1 MGSIIDI
8 PGLPG
13 GDFSNYEQVYL
24 RMSRAFSHLQKEHW
38 GIHCVCSVS
47 QDSPNG
53 STFSETLRKAWMRLV
68 VEYPGLSMVPVGLQ
82 KKYPRLD
89 GKGIE
94 SWAESTFFVSSR
106 QCADEVIREAKPR
119 DLPSFYWLPASSEV
133 VLLIQ
138 HWRVDAL
145 GTCMLLDRLF
155 EILGQSAVPSTQPD
169 QVQPNQPTPSFE
181 SAAGASKTEDADLQ
195 AYARDYIDS
204 FHQRAVNAGGL
215 PYRGD
220 ATTPPSTTAHW
231 DLDFSVDST
240 NAIKDACRHHKI
252 SVTAAIHTALA
263 RTVFSYLTETEC
275 QAGYTTVMA
284 VNMRP
289 YLPPPY
295 NSKKHACQTFVASIT
310 PTVPYHSGFVESARS
325 LTHEYRSW
333 WSADFMRSLWWIY
346 EYHLAKLS
354 TPRPANGASIKPMKP
369 PSGVTLSSLGV
380 VDRNLRGDYGPNL
393 RVDKFRFGVSMMTR
407 QTILYAWTFKDR
419 LTLSLNYNDAYYSDL
434 MAREVMS
441 RVASHLE
448 KGLEVELNTV

>member
-1 MGSIIDI
+1 MGSIINI
-8 PGLPG
+8 PGLPDG
-13 GDFSNYEQVYL
+13 EFSNYEQVYL
-24 RMSRAFSHLQKEHW
+24 KMSRAFSHLQKEHW

-47 QDSPNG
+47 RDSPNG
-53 STFSETLRKAWMRLV
+53 STFSETLRQAWMRLV

-89 GKGIE
+89 EK
-94 SWAESTFFVSSR
+94 
-106 QCADEVIREAKPR
+106 
-119 DLPSFYWLPASSEV
+119 V

-155 EILGQSAVPSTQPD
+155 EILGQSTVPSTQPD

-204 FHQRAVNAGGL
+204 FHQRAVNADGL

-354 TPRPANGASIKPMKP
+354 APRPANAAPMKP

-380 VDRNLRGDYGPNL
+380 VDRNLRGGYGPNL